1 MPLKPEY
8 DGDAMKAP
16 GAFLAV
22 SKNKKTDEVLGLYV
36 ICDEGNFIRGNGL
49 WITATGK
56 ALYQLHGSQLIP
68 MDPAFIDTFDE
79 MDKTG
84 RKPTDDEIT
93 DGSKVTA
100 TA

>member
-1 MPLKPEY
+1 
-8 DGDAMKAP
+8 
-16 GAFLAV
+16 
-22 SKNKKTDEVLGLYV
+22 
-36 ICDEGNFIRGNGL
+36 
-49 WITATGK
+49 
-56 ALYQLHGSQLIP
+56 
-68 MDPAFIDTFDE
+68 MDPTFIDTFDE